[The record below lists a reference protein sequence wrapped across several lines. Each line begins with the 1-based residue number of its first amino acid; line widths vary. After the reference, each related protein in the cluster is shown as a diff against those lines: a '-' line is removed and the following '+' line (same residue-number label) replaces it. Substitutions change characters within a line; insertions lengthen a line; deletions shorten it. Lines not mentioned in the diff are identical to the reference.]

1 MSDEP
6 CPREAEVLRACESGD
21 LVPLRPAPAGV
32 GAASGERVLP
42 PHSSTSELRAH
53 LDTCESCREVAAVT
67 RVLMLSVEAESAQP
81 LPDAADIWWRAQWQ
95 ARQDARTRAMRPIET
110 MERAEPLVALVA
122 VATLLVMR
130 GDAIASRVFGWVASD
145 ATGHALQTL
154 MPPAI
159 LPLLFVGVGL
169 GGLVLLVGLGAVVA
183 KD

>member
-1 MSDEP
+1 MTDDL

-21 LVPLRPAPAGV
+21 WAGLGEPA
-32 GAASGERVLP
+32 LP
-42 PHSSTSELRAH
+42 SHSSQSELRAH
-53 LDTCESCREVAAVT
+53 LATCESCREVEAVT
-67 RVLMLSVEAESAQP
+67 RVLMLSVEAESAEP
-81 LPDAADIWWRAQWQ
+81 IPDAADVWWRAQWQ
-95 ARQDARTRAMRPIET
+95 ARQDARARAMRPLDTI
-110 MERAEPLVALVA
+110 ERAEPLVALVA

-130 GDAIASRVFGWVASD
+130 GDVIASRIFGWVASD

-159 LPLLFVGVGL
+159 LPLLFVGIGL